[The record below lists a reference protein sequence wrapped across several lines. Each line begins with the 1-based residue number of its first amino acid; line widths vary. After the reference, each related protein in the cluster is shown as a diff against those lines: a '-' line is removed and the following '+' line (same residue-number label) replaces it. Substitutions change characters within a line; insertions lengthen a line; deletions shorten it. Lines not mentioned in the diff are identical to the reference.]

1 MSELNHM
8 HENISGI
15 YNYCDRWCEKCYY
28 TNRCLVFK
36 KEAERDIKHIL
47 NDEDRND
54 PEVFAKDIADNFQE
68 AFNHLNNF
76 MAEEYEEFEKD
87 DFDLDDED
95 ELDDG
100 FFKEELDD
108 DERPSTFLRNADNP
122 LILLSEKLFKD
133 FYKYYDL
140 IKSKFPTEL
149 DEKNPQNLL
158 QQNLEIL
165 GWYTP
170 QINVKIRMCVW
181 GKSKLAKAKNKLQRE
196 IDEEIF
202 NVNCRI
208 VFVGIENCLKALDEI
223 YHLKKEIQTETLSI
237 LSSAKIIYKIFIE
250 DFPTALTYKR
260 PYFD

>member
-170 QINVKIRMCVW
+170 QINVKIRMCYW
-181 GKSKLAKAKNKLQRE
+181 NNNKISKSINPELLE
-196 IDEEIF
+196 IDKEML
-202 NVNCRI
+202 NVTARI
-208 VFVGIENCLKALDEI
+208 AFVGIDNCISALNNLHQQKLALQSETI
-223 YHLKKEIQTETLSI
+223 SLLATIKQIKEMFVAE
-237 LSSAKIIYKIFIE
+237 
-250 DFPTALTYKR
+250 FPTALTYKL